1 MILPWSY
8 RWAKHR
14 VFVLC
19 NQRRSHAG
27 GWEWS
32 QPYAP
37 PSQQCSDP
45 IWQRWV
51 AHLCAQPIWHAAVT
65 FPKQNKLKKNATVAA
80 NCLAHAW
87 LLERVFKH
95 AVSCWRELQRFLTA
109 APLVSKI
116 SLTARILFFQRG
128 SLNLILFIYTPSL
141 LLSSSTG
148 RVWVGNNYFCLLM
161 FIASE

>member
-1 MILPWSY
+1 MSKTSSVCSVQPAQIPCRRLGMVT
-8 RWAKHR
+8 A
-14 VFVLC
+14 LC
-19 NQRRSHAG
+19 STIPAMLWPNMTKVG
-27 GWEWS
+27 
-32 QPYAP
+32 
-37 PSQQCSDP
+37 CSP
-45 IWQRWV
+45 LCS
-51 AHLCAQPIWHAAVT
+51 AHLTHCSYLSQTEQV
-65 FPKQNKLKKNATVAA
+65 KKKNATVAA